1 LTKIKKFANLFLPE
15 HSTDPNGI
23 KKETRP
29 MKKTLFV
36 ALAIALMIGTIAPNA
51 AAKEASNAE
60 KGIGNFLC
68 APFRIIATPVV
79 AVGKL
84 VQGKP
89 AAMLTIPRDIRR
101 ETFDMVESAVRVP
114 FAPPIDKDGGEL
126 GTVNA
131 GIAEANLD
139 WLVDAAIYGSA
150 AGVINWN
157 SGGEAMTQT
166 LLEQSWVTGG
176 AVAVGVGLMDVGG
189 AALEQS
195 E

>member
-1 LTKIKKFANLFLPE
+1 
-15 HSTDPNGI
+15 
-23 KKETRP
+23 
-29 MKKTLFV
+29 MKKTLFL
-36 ALAIALMIGTIAPNA
+36 ALALALMIGTIAPNA
-51 AAKEASNAE
+51 AAKEASNPE
-60 KGIGNFLC
+60 KNIGNFLC
-68 APFRIIATPVV
+68 APFRIVATPLI

-101 ETFDMVESAVRVP
+101 ESFDMVESAVRVP
-114 FAPPIDKDGGEL
+114 FAPPIAKEEGDL
-126 GTVNA
+126 GTVNTWITE
-131 GIAEANLD
+131 GNVD

-157 SGGEAMTQT
+157 AGGEAMTQT